1 MQVIDNVLS
10 ISRAHA
16 GVGRAHYWQTINN
29 EMLEGGTC
37 KSLPAPLF
45 DPTKQ
50 RGFWTTLPNG
60 SLSGVGRYLKGIIS
74 GVVPFPERRH
84 VLAET
89 AHRGVAHRNHRPPP
103 AQLTKT
109 PRPAPAPPPA
119 EVVIDVKQAYG
130 GVTFRTIG
138 RAMAEAVRALHGGS
152 SCTVFLA
159 AGQKRPCR

>member
-1 MQVIDNVLS
+1 VNSTD
-10 ISRAHA
+10 
-16 GVGRAHYWQTINN
+16 
-29 EMLEGGTC
+29 C
-37 KSLPAPLF
+37 
-45 DPTKQ
+45 
-50 RGFWTTLPNG
+50 GFC
-60 SLSGVGRYLKGIIS
+60 
-74 GVVPFPERRH
+74 PFAYHPFTRPESASPR
-84 VLAET
+84 
-89 AHRGVAHRNHRPPP
+89 P